1 MIKVKN
7 RKAIKNLSNKSLM
20 ANKTRNIIAV
30 AAIALTALLFTSLFT
45 IALSINEGFQQS
57 NFRQVGGWSHGG
69 FKYLTEEQYNELKDD
84 PLIKEYGLR
93 RFLGMPEEEPF
104 NKYHVEVGYSDAKEA
119 HWMYC
124 DPIEGRLPEE
134 GTDEAATDTKVL
146 ELLGVEPKLGEKF
159 TVTFDVDGK
168 STTQTFTLCGW
179 WEYDEAIVANHI
191 LVPESRVDEVL
202 DEVGVTPPG
211 NNGMT
216 GAWNMDVMF
225 DSSFNIDKNIEQVLA
240 NHGYQDE
247 SMSVGDNYI
256 ATGVNWGYSASQLAE
271 SLDITT
277 VSAIAVMLI
286 LIIFTGYL
294 IIYNVFQISVAGDI
308 RFYGLLKTIG
318 TTPKQIKRIVVRQ
331 AFLLSLI
338 GIPIGLILGWAVG
351 SVITPVIIGNLDG
364 IVNVVS
370 INPLIFIISA
380 VFALITVFISCHKP
394 GRMASKVSP
403 IEALRFTDVTK
414 PSKKTKRGKGRVS
427 VFSMAWANLGRNKG
441 KTAITVIS
449 LSLSVVLLMITV
461 SFTNGFDMN
470 KYVSS
475 MFSTDFQIAGASY
488 FQTNFAFSKDTALS
502 PDAVE
507 EIESQEGITG
517 AGKTYGRTNY
527 VQEFVTEDYYRAL
540 EGHYKTSD
548 VIDEELKTAQRNEE
562 GLVASSAKLYGMEDF
577 VLDKLNVLEGDISK
591 LYEPGSRYIAA
602 VYGTDDYGKVVED
615 SAWAKVGDTV
625 KLRYAEEIK
634 YYNPETGEEYPS
646 TVDLMS
652 VNSVMRV
659 TKYREETYTVAALVE
674 VPSSLSYRY
683 YGDDEFVLN
692 SDTFIQD
699 SQSDA
704 IMYYAFDTD
713 DVHNDQMEEFLKDYT
728 QNINAQYD
736 YESKS
741 TYAEEFNGF
750 RNMFM
755 MLGSAL
761 SFVIGL
767 IGILNFF
774 NAILTGI
781 AVREREFAMLQSIG
795 MTGKQLK
802 TMLIIEGLLYTLSSI
817 IICLILSVTAGP
829 LMGKTME
836 GIYWFF
842 TYKFTLTPVLLIAP
856 IFAILGIF
864 IPLASYRS
872 LSKSTIVER
881 LRVE

>member
-7 RKAIKNLSNKSLM
+7 RRAVNNLSNKSLRS
-20 ANKTRNIIAV
+20 NKTRNIIAII
-30 AAIALTALLFTSLFT
+30 AIALTTLLFTSLFT

-69 FKYLTEEQYNELKDD
+69 FKYLTEEQYNELKND

-93 RFLGMPEEEPF
+93 RFIGMPDEQPF
-104 NKYHVEVGYSDAKEA
+104 IKNHVEVGYSDAKQA

-179 WEYDEAIVANHI
+179 WEYDDAIVANHI
-191 LVPESRVDEVL
+191 LIPESRVDSIL
-202 DEVGVTPPG
+202 DEVGVLPPG
-211 NNGMT
+211 RDGMT
-216 GAWNMDVMF
+216 GTWNMDVMF
-225 DSSFNIDKNIEQVLA
+225 DSSFNIEKNIKQILA
-240 NHGYQDE
+240 DYGYQNE
-247 SMSVGDNYI
+247 GMSAGDNYI

-277 VSAIAVMLI
+277 VVSIAAMLI

-318 TTPKQIKRIVVRQ
+318 TTPKQIKRIVIRQ

-338 GIPIGLILGWAVG
+338 GIPIGLILGWIVG
-351 SVITPVIIGNLDG
+351 SMITPIIIGNLDG
-364 IVNVVS
+364 IENVVS

-380 VFALITVFISCHKP
+380 VFSLITVSISCHKP

-414 PSKKTKRGKGRVS
+414 SSKKIKIGKGRVS
-427 VFSMAWANLGRNKG
+427 VFSMAWANLGRNKA
-441 KTAITVIS
+441 KTAVTVIS
-449 LSLSVVLLMITV
+449 LSLSVVLLMMTV
-461 SFTNGFDMN
+461 SFTNGFDMD
-470 KYVSS
+470 KYVSTL
-475 MFSTDFQIAGASY
+475 FSTDFQVADASY
-488 FQTNFAFSKDTALS
+488 FQTGRAFGRDIKVPSEVID
-502 PDAVE
+502 
-507 EIESQEGITG
+507 EIEGLEGITEG
-517 AGKTYGRTNY
+517 GKTYGRSNY
-527 VQEFVTEDYYRAL
+527 VQEFVTDEYYRMM
-540 EGHYKTSD
+540 EGHYKSSD
-548 VIDEELKTAQRNEE
+548 VLDDELRTIQRNEE
-562 GLVASSAKLYGMEDF
+562 GLAAASAKLYGMDRF
-577 VLDKLNVLEGDISK
+577 ILDQLNVLEGDISK
-591 LYEPGSRYIAA
+591 LYEPGSKYIAA
-602 VYGTDDYGKVVED
+602 VYSTDDYGKIVKD

-634 YYNPETGEEYPS
+634 YYDPETGEEYPS
-646 TVDLMS
+646 NVDLMN
-652 VNSVMRV
+652 VNYVMKV
-659 TKYREETYTVAALVE
+659 TKYREETYTVAALVD
-674 VPSSLSYRY
+674 VPHSLSYRY
-683 YGDDEFVLN
+683 YGDDEFILN
-692 SDTFIQD
+692 SETFIQD
-699 SQSDA
+699 SHSDDV
-704 IMYYAFDTD
+704 MYYAFNAD
-713 DVHNDQMEEFLKDYT
+713 DAYNDQIEEFLKDYT
-728 QNINAQYD
+728 QNVNPQYD

-741 TYAEEFNGF
+741 TYIEEFNGF

-761 SFVIGL
+761 SFIIAL

-781 AVREREFAMLQSIG
+781 SVRKREFAMLQSIG

-802 TMLIIEGLLYTLSSI
+802 TMLVTEGLLYTLGSI
-817 IICLILSVTAGP
+817 AICLILSVTSGP
-829 LMGKTME
+829 FIGKTME
-836 GIYWFF
+836 GIFWFF
-842 TYKFTLTPVLLIAP
+842 TYKLTLTPIILITP
-856 IFAILGIF
+856 IFALIGIF
-864 IPLASYRS
+864 MPLASYRS
-872 LSKSTIVER
+872 ASKSTIVER
-881 LRVE
+881 LRIE